1 MRFKLK
7 KKKNT
12 HTLKCYIYMYS
23 NPQKTIKGFPQWR
36 IQNTLALIVHVVL
49 YSTLQVLSNDP
60 VAILSLKKHSKN
72 KNKLD
77 LWFKLQYSLVYK
89 MGKCNYYIWCIWD
102 AQYSISCKTFV
113 VKSQIQLPSPYPQHS
128 IYQQTYMSEIKGY

>member
-77 LWFKLQYSLVYK
+77 LWSKLQYTL
-89 MGKCNYYIWCIWD
+89 
-102 AQYSISCKTFV
+102 
-113 VKSQIQLPSPYPQHS
+113 
-128 IYQQTYMSEIKGY
+128 

>member
-1 MRFKLK
+1 MGLYIYMRFKLKK

-12 HTLKCYIYMYS
+12 HTLKYYIYS
-23 NPQKTIKGFPQWR
+23 NPQKTIKGFPQCR

-77 LWFKLQYSLVYK
+77 LWSKLQYTL
-89 MGKCNYYIWCIWD
+89 
-102 AQYSISCKTFV
+102 
-113 VKSQIQLPSPYPQHS
+113 
-128 IYQQTYMSEIKGY
+128 